1 MTSGNRLGGIGRA
14 FSSRNFRLYWI
25 GNVASLLGFW
35 VQLVAVGWLVWSFTE
50 SEFWLGLVAFA
61 ARIPGGLLAPV
72 AGAVGDRF
80 GLRRTAI
87 IALLIGGTNS
97 VVWFIAVFHGLEDV
111 RWFLVFAFI
120 QGVAVSFDLPSR
132 QAMVPSLIN
141 SREDLSSA
149 IAINTTSFQ
158 AGPFIAPILFVLVV
172 RFLDISAAFLLNG
185 LCFYFFAV
193 MLARLEFEEKRARRG
208 GGIFSDIL
216 EGARYVG
223 SHRGILVVLLV
234 MASAHLL
241 ARPYIDLLP
250 AFAEIFYGMG
260 DDPTGYTI
268 LQWTSG
274 AGSLLAG
281 VYLAIRGRNS
291 GMGRYMV
298 WGLFSAYG
306 VLMLSALTTS
316 FAAGA
321 VLLSGA
327 GLAMVVVAVG
337 SQSLVQG
344 AVDVQMRGRVISLTT
359 GMAVGLPALGS
370 LLLGSV
376 AELAGLQPAIVGAAL
391 VGLACWLLARR
402 ALLREAPGMEAGRA

>member
-14 FSSRNFRLYWI
+14 FASRNFRLYWT

-35 VQLVAVGWLVWSFTE
+35 VQLVAVGWLVWSITE
-50 SEFWLGLVAFA
+50 SEFWLGLIAFA
-61 ARIPGGLLAPV
+61 ARIPGALLAPV

-80 GLRRTAI
+80 GLRRTAV
-87 IALLIGGTNS
+87 IALVIGGTNS
-97 VVWFIAVFHGLEDV
+97 IVWFIAVLNGLEDV

-120 QGVAVSFDLPSR
+120 QGVAVGFDLPSR

-149 IAINTTSFQ
+149 IAINTASFHS
-158 AGPFIAPILFVLVV
+158 GPFIAPILFALVV
-172 RFLDISAAFLLNG
+172 QFLDISAAFLLNG
-185 LCFYFFAV
+185 LCFYFFAF
-193 MLARLEFEEKRARRG
+193 MLGRLDLREKRAVRR

-216 EGARYVG
+216 EGARYIG
-223 SHRGILVVLLV
+223 SQRGILIVVLV
-234 MASAHLL
+234 MASVHLL

-250 AFAEIFYGMG
+250 AFAEVFYGKG

-281 VYLAIRGRNS
+281 LYLAIRGRNS

-298 WGLFSAYG
+298 WGLLSAYG
-306 VLMLSALTTS
+306 VLMVSALTTN

-321 VLLSGA
+321 VLLLGA
-327 GLAMVVVAVG
+327 GLSMTVVAVG
-337 SQSLVQG
+337 SQSLVQS
-344 AVDVQMRGRVISLTT
+344 AVDVQVRGRVISLTT

-376 AELAGLQPAIVGAAL
+376 AEWAGLQPAIVGAAL

-402 ALLREAPGMEAGRA
+402 ALLREAPDMEAGRA

>member
-1 MTSGNRLGGIGRA
+1 MASGNRLGGIGRA
-14 FSSRNFRLYWI
+14 FASRNFRLYWT
-25 GNVASLLGFW
+25 GNITSVLGFW
-35 VQLVAVGWLVWSFTE
+35 VQLVAIGWLVWSLTE
-50 SEFWLGLVAFA
+50 SELWLGLVAFA
-61 ARIPGGLLAPV
+61 ARMPGAVLAPL

-80 GLRRTAI
+80 GLRRTAA

-97 VVWFIAVFHGLEDV
+97 VVWFIAVLHGLEDV

-120 QGVAVSFDLPSR
+120 QGVALGFDLPSR
-132 QAMVPSLIN
+132 QAMVPSIIN

-158 AGPFIAPILFVLVV
+158 AGPFIAPILFALVV
-172 RFLDISAAFLLNG
+172 QFLDISAAFLLNG
-185 LCFYFFAV
+185 LTFYFFAF
-193 MLARLEFEEKRARRG
+193 MLSRLDLQERRAGRG

-216 EGARYVG
+216 DGARYIG
-223 SHRGILVVLLV
+223 SQRGILVVVLV

-250 AFAEIFYGMG
+250 AFAEIFYGKG

-274 AGSLLAG
+274 AGSLLG
-281 VYLAIRGRNS
+281 GFYLAIRGRNS

-298 WGLFSAYG
+298 WGLFSSYG
-306 VLMLSALTTS
+306 VLMASALTAN

-321 VLLSGA
+321 VLLFGA
-327 GLAMVVVAVG
+327 GLSMIVVAVG
-337 SQSLVQG
+337 SQSLVQS

-359 GMAVGLPALGS
+359 GIAVGLPAVGS
-370 LLLGSV
+370 LLLGAV
-376 AELAGLQPAIVGAAL
+376 AEWAGLQPAIVGAAL
-391 VGLACWLLARR
+391 AGLACWLLARR